1 VIDYF
6 AGSWTTEGDFEASTN
21 TNAALQVGFFGTR
34 ATLTVGTG
42 SDHSIFDIYVND
54 VFWRSVDGYAA
65 SSSEQELVILLEDE
79 GPHVL
84 EVYNQAERN
93 PSSSGYKL
101 RFKQVATN
109 RQYDLHTTQY
119 AYDGLSR
126 LIDADVYPGINLNA
140 VADRAYDYAYD
151 PAGNRTQKVVTLDG
165 SPTTTNYTYNVLNQ
179 LTGDGTNSFTHNANG
194 NLTA

>member
-1 VIDYF
+1 
-6 AGSWTTEGDFEASTN
+6 
-21 TNAALQVGFFGTR
+21 LQVGFFGTR
-34 ATLTVGTG
+34 ATLTVGRG
-42 SDHSIFDIYVND
+42 SDHGIFDIYVND

-65 SSSEQELVILLEDE
+65 SPGEQEMVIVLEDE

-84 EVYNQAERN
+84 EVYNTAENN
-93 PSSSGYKL
+93 PSSSGHKL
-101 RFKQVATN
+101 RFKQLATN

-151 PAGNRTQKVVTLDG
+151 PVGNRTQRVVTLDG
-165 SPTTTNYTYNVLNQ
+165 SPTTMDYTYNALNQ
-179 LTGDGTNSFTHNANG
+179 LTGDGVNSYTYDDNG
-194 NLTA
+194 SLTA